1 VRLSRP
7 GSMNA
12 RETSR
17 TVSDVHLRCRFTQKK
32 TKKRRVSTN
41 NQHGASSKPSKEHHR
56 GKAFDRK
63 KKKKKS
69 INQIKSD
76 QITIKFPV

>member
-17 TVSDVHLRCRFTQKK
+17 TVSDVHLRCRFTQKQ
-32 TKKRRVSTN
+32 KKRSVSTN
-41 NQHGASSKPSKEHHR
+41 KQHGASSKPSKEHHR